1 MLEQCKISGFA
12 DEIASSFEEQL
23 RVLTEL
29 GQKYLELR
37 GADGIG
43 VADLTKEKAAQLK
56 ERLHEAGIGVSAIG
70 SPIGKIGVRD
80 DFEPHFESYK
90 RIVELAHHFE
100 TPYIRMFSF
109 YLPDGDAESFRDEV
123 FERMERFVEY
133 AGKEDVI
140 LLHENEKGIY
150 GAMAQQCRALFEQ
163 FYGAHF
169 QGIFDFANFVQCRQD
184 TREAYEM
191 LKPYIVYFHIKDAL
205 WENGEVV
212 LPGEGDGALAEILE
226 KADRQGYAG
235 FLSLEPHL
243 FHFQGFDKLENGNAA
258 KKEGNG
264 ALAFRAAHRSLMG
277 LLGRQRRAG
286 V

>member
-12 DEIASSFEEQL
+12 DEIHSSFEEQI

-43 VADLTKEKAAQLK
+43 VADLTDAKAEELKRRMKEA
-56 ERLHEAGIGVSAIG
+56 EIGVSAIG
-70 SPIGKIGVRD
+70 SPIGKIGITD
-80 DFEPHFESYK
+80 DFEPHFESFK
-90 RIVELAHHFE
+90 RIVELAHLFE

-109 YLPDGDAESFRDEV
+109 YVPDEKNPEAYREEV
-123 FERMERFVEY
+123 FARMERFVQY
-133 AGKEDVI
+133 AEKENVI

-150 GAMAQQCRALFEQ
+150 GAAAQQCRELLTR
-163 FYGAHF
+163 FYGDHF
-169 QGIFDFANFVQCRQD
+169 QGIFDFANFVQCRQN
-184 TREAYEM
+184 TLEAYEM
-191 LKPYIVYFHIKDAL
+191 LKPYISYFHIKDAL

-212 LPGEGDGALAEILE
+212 LPGEGDGNLAEILGR
-226 KADRQGYAG
+226 ADKQGYNG

-243 FHFQGFDKLENGNAA
+243 FHFQGFDRLENGSSI

-264 ALAFRAAHRSLMG
+264 AYAFRAAHRSLMQI
-277 LLGRQRRAG
+277 LGRRCG
-286 V
+286 